1 MQVKI
6 LDRVFAYE
14 NEPAALEMIFAKIN
28 EFLEDTGL
36 IFSHLKVDDTE
47 VYTDYYNYLKKRI
60 DRVELVEV
68 EVRTVTEIL
77 QDALLTAEEYLERA
91 LPETESLAGEFYQGP
106 SEETWTKFQQLLEGV
121 EWLNQLL
128 ETIDQNKLKPENWK
142 KYVPVALRFKEELH
156 NLQEALEGR
165 DYVLMGDILLYEIT
179 PCLKDF
185 KSIIQKNKAYEGKK
199 DDLH

>member
-106 SEETWTKFQQLLEGV
+106 SGETWTKFQQLLEGV

>member
-106 SEETWTKFQQLLEGV
+106 SGETWTKFQQLLEGV

-128 ETIDQNKLKPENWK
+128 ETIDQNKLKPENWRSEEHTSELQSRPHLVCRLLLEK
-142 KYVPVALRFKEELH
+142 KKTKITWRIRPNLSPSAAIVRQYHRFVTSP
-156 NLQEALEGR
+156 A
-165 DYVLMGDILLYEIT
+165 
-179 PCLKDF
+179 
-185 KSIIQKNKAYEGKK
+185 GKP
-199 DDLH
+199 